1 MNLAM
6 KDACRWY
13 ELGLADSK
21 SASAG
26 DECNYLPYTAHLA
39 VLSLQTDGQIDQAR
53 PLLAA
58 AQFRGVSKDRCKT
71 RRRGFSG

>member
-21 SASAG
+21 SVSAG

-53 PLLAA
+53 PLLAV